1 MALLLAYGVG
11 FEAIGFIPCTLALLL
26 VLMWFVD
33 PVDWWLALLVA
44 VIATF
49 GVWAAMT
56 KWLQDSAAGGRPRR
70 HLGIKAGSMD
80 IIAGLGQGFAVAL
93 QPINLLYCFIGV
105 FIGTLVGVL
114 PGIGPVSAMSLLLPV
129 TLSGTPESGII
140 MMAGIYYGSMY
151 GGSTT
156 SILVNIP
163 GEAAS
168 VVTCIDGHEMAK
180 QGRAGP
186 ALGIAALGSFAAGT
200 FAIIAL
206 MLVAPSL
213 ARVAIAFGPPEYF
226 SLMVLGLTILSFLS
240 QGSMAKSLLMAA
252 SASCS
257 GLIGIDQITAQ
268 PRLTFDRLELLDGIG
283 LVPIVMG
290 LFGVAEILSNL
301 EQELKR
307 EVIKARIGG
316 LWPSLAGLGGI
327 EMADRCA
334 APCSGFFLG
343 ILPGGGA
350 VIASFASYAMEK
362 KMSSTPERFGKG
374 AIEGVAGPEAAN
386 NAAAGGAFIPLMTL
400 GIPPNVVMALLLGAF
415 IIHGLQPGPLLMT
428 QQPDLFWG
436 IVASMYI
443 GNAMLLVLNM
453 PLIGM
458 WVQVLKLPYRI
469 LFPLILMF
477 CIVGV
482 FASGNAVF
490 DVFVMVVFGVLGYL
504 MRKFGYEPAP
514 LVLAFV
520 LGPMLENNLR
530 KSLILSHGDFHDLR
544 RAADLG
550 RLPAAGRRGAGRA
563 RCCRPWRGGAP
574 RSPSNPKPRAA
585 LGPMRRCRVTVAGGA
600 RRRR

>member
-1 MALLLAYGVG
+1 MDTLANVIHGFSIALL
-11 FEAIGFIPCTLALLL
+11 
-26 VLMWFVD
+26 
-33 PVDWWLALLVA
+33 
-44 VIATF
+44 
-49 GVWAAMT
+49 
-56 KWLQDSAAGGRPRR
+56 
-70 HLGIKAGSMD
+70 
-80 IIAGLGQGFAVAL
+80 
-93 QPINLLYCFIGV
+93 PINILYCFIGV
-105 FIGTLVGVL
+105 FSGTLVGVL
-114 PGIGPVSAMSLLLPV
+114 PGIGPISAMSLLLPV
-129 TLSGTPESGII
+129 TLSGTPEAGII

-186 ALGIAALGSFAAGT
+186 ALGMAALASFAAGT
-200 FAIIAL
+200 FAVLAL

-226 SLMVLGLTILSFLS
+226 SLMLLGLTILSFLS

-252 SASCS
+252 VGLVL
-257 GLIGIDQITAQ
+257 GLIGMDQITAQ
-268 PRLTFDRLELLDGIG
+268 PRLTFDRLELLDGVG

-301 EQELKR
+301 EQELER

-316 LWPSLAGLGGI
+316 LWPSLADWSASKWAILRGTVL
-327 EMADRCA
+327 
-334 APCSGFFLG
+334 GFFLG

-350 VIASFASYAMEK
+350 VIASFASYALEK
-362 KMSSTPERFGKG
+362 KMSRTPERFGKG

-415 IIHGLQPGPLLMT
+415 IIHGLQPGPLLMV
-428 QQPDLFWG
+428 QKPELFWG

-443 GNAMLLVLNM
+443 GNVMLLVLNL

-458 WVQVLKLPYRI
+458 WVQVLKVPYSV
-469 LFPLILMF
+469 LFLLILIF
-477 CIVGV
+477 CIIGV

-504 MRKFGYEPAP
+504 MRKFAYEPAP

-530 KSLILSHGDFHDLR
+530 KSLILSHGDFMIFVERPISAVCLGL
-544 RAADLG
+544 AAAALAAPL
-550 RLPAAGRRGAGRA
+550 LPA
-563 RCCRPWRGGAP
+563 
-574 RSPSNPKPRAA
+574 
-585 LGPMRRCRVTVAGGA
+585 LA
-600 RRRR
+600 RRRAKIAAEQT

>member
-1 MALLLAYGVG
+1 
-11 FEAIGFIPCTLALLL
+11 
-26 VLMWFVD
+26 
-33 PVDWWLALLVA
+33 
-44 VIATF
+44 
-49 GVWAAMT
+49 
-56 KWLQDSAAGGRPRR
+56 
-70 HLGIKAGSMD
+70 MD
-80 IIAGLGQGFAVAL
+80 IIAGLAQGFAVAL
-93 QPINLLYCFIGV
+93 QPINLLYCFTGV

-129 TLSGTPESGII
+129 TLSGTPEAGII

-168 VVTCIDGHEMAK
+168 VVTCLDGHAMAK

-186 ALGIAALGSFAAGT
+186 ALGIAALSSFAAGT
-200 FAIIAL
+200 FALIAL
-206 MLVAPSL
+206 MLVAPAL

-226 SLMVLGLTILSFLS
+226 SLMVLGLTVLSFLS

-252 SASCS
+252 VGIVL

-268 PRLTFDRLELLDGIG
+268 PRLTFDRLELLDGLG

-301 EQELKR
+301 EKELKR

-316 LWPSLAGLGGI
+316 LWPSLADWAESKWAIVRGTLL
-327 EMADRCA
+327 
-334 APCSGFFLG
+334 GFFLG

-350 VIASFASYAMEK
+350 VIASFASYAIERK
-362 KMSSTPERFGKG
+362 VSKHPERFGKG

-428 QQPDLFWG
+428 QRPDLFWG

-490 DVFVMVVFGVLGYL
+490 DVFVMVLFGVLGYL

-530 KSLILSHGDFHDLR
+530 KSLILSHGDFAIFISRPISAVCLVLAF
-544 RAADLG
+544 AALVAPL
-550 RLPAAGRRGAGRA
+550 LPA
-563 RCCRPWRGGAP
+563 
-574 RSPSNPKPRAA
+574 
-585 LGPMRRCRVTVAGGA
+585 LA
-600 RRRR
+600 RRRTDLAASQS

>member
-1 MALLLAYGVG
+1 
-11 FEAIGFIPCTLALLL
+11 
-26 VLMWFVD
+26 
-33 PVDWWLALLVA
+33 
-44 VIATF
+44 
-49 GVWAAMT
+49 
-56 KWLQDSAAGGRPRR
+56 
-70 HLGIKAGSMD
+70 MD
-80 IIAGLGQGFAVAL
+80 ILAGLGQGFTVAL

-206 MLVAPSL
+206 MLVAPTL
-213 ARVAIAFGPPEYF
+213 ARVAVAFGPPEYF

-252 SASCS
+252 FGIVL
-257 GLIGIDQITAQ
+257 GLIGMDQITAQ
-268 PRLTFDRLELLDGIG
+268 TRLTFDRLELLDGIG
-283 LVPIVMG
+283 LVPVVMG

-301 EQELKR
+301 DRELKR

-316 LWPSLAGLGGI
+316 LWPSLA
-327 EMADRCA
+327 DWTA
-334 APCSGFFLG
+334 AKWAILRGTVLGFFLG

-350 VIASFASYAMEK
+350 VIASFAAYALERK
-362 KMSSTPERFGKG
+362 LSDTPERFGRG

-415 IIHGLQPGPLLMT
+415 VIHGLQPGPLMMA
-428 QQPDLFWG
+428 QRPDLFWG
-436 IVASMYI
+436 IIASMYI

-477 CIVGV
+477 CVVGV
-482 FASGNAVF
+482 FASGNSVF
-490 DVFVMVVFGVLGYL
+490 DVFVMVLFGVLGYL

-520 LGPMLENNLR
+520 LGPLMENNLR
-530 KSLILSHGDFHDLR
+530 KALILSDG
-544 RAADLG
+544 
-550 RLPAAGRRGAGRA
+550 
-563 RCCRPWRGGAP
+563 
-574 RSPSNPKPRAA
+574 
-585 LGPMRRCRVTVAGGA
+585 
-600 RRRR
+600 